1 MCRKRNRK
9 EKEFIPPG
17 QEMKETA
24 RFRARDLFGG
34 SIFTKEIVLRQI
46 PFFLFLA
53 VLILAYIG
61 NQYRGEKV
69 MKEVIALE
77 KRVKEL
83 KAESSSVTFDLQVI
97 STESKVK
104 ELIRLSELPLIEASK
119 PPYQITRE

>member
-1 MCRKRNRK
+1 MCRKKNKK
-9 EKEFIPPG
+9 EKEFISPG
-17 QEMKETA
+17 QEMKETS

-34 SIFTKEIVLRQI
+34 SIFSKEIVLRQI

-69 MKEVIALE
+69 IKEVLSLE

-97 STESKVK
+97 STESRVK
-104 ELIRLSELPLIEASK
+104 EMIRLSGLPLIEAK
-119 PPYQITRE
+119 TPPFQIKMD